1 MQTLKDLGSY
11 TFPALLGNSVSKFGK
26 RNALGLIDGEV
37 ITYNELHQR
46 SMDVSRQLYDIGL
59 RKGDKAA
66 IYSTSMPNW
75 GAAYFGIVNSGLIAV
90 PLLPD
95 FSLSEVE
102 TILLHAEVKVMFVSG
117 KMASRL
123 NSITEKVL
131 PLIIKL
137 DDFSLI
143 RNNQKEFNAQHKAL
157 SSESA
162 RAEEL
167 KALSPHST
175 TEGELKAL
183 SPESARVEELK
194 ALSPN
199 SASQEELKTLSPQ
212 YGDVQEDDTAS
223 IIYTSG
229 TTGRSKGVVLS
240 HKNII
245 YNAVQCQTVHRV
257 HQRDRCLSF
266 LPLSHVYEFTIGF
279 VMQMLNGSSVYYLG
293 KPPTVSTLLPAFKK
307 IRPTLVLS
315 VPMIMEKIYKNKVY
329 PNLTKNEKMKKLYAI
344 PFFRKVLHRIAGKS
358 LNKTFGG
365 KINFF
370 GIGGAKVD
378 TEVEVFM
385 KEAKFKYAIGYGLT
399 ETAPLLAGSG
409 PKITVPGTVGP
420 VVEGIQL
427 AILNPDPETG
437 IGEIVAKGDNVMKGY
452 YKDAELT
459 KSVFTTKDDEVGE
472 GWFKTGDLGIID
484 KKNRLSIKGRLKN
497 MILNSAG
504 ENIYPEDIEFVLN
517 QHPFVAESLVVEDK
531 NGLVALVQLDEDKLV
546 KKHQE
551 TILEKAGNALTDI
564 KDDLL
569 YLQEDVLSE
578 IQFFVNQKVNKIS
591 KLNAVKYIKEFE
603 KTASQKIKRYL
614 YTSKKDQ

>member
-11 TFPALLGNSVSKFGK
+11 TFPALLANSVKKFGK
-26 RNALGLIDGEV
+26 RSALGLVDGEV
-37 ITYNELHQR
+37 ITYDELNNR
-46 SMDVSRQLYDIGL
+46 SKSVSSQLQSFGL
-59 RKGDKAA
+59 QKGDRAA

-75 GAAYFGIVNSGLIAV
+75 GAAYFGIVNAGLIAV

-95 FSLSEVE
+95 FSVAEVE
-102 TILLHAEVKVMFVSG
+102 TILLHADVKVMFVSE

-123 NSITEKVL
+123 NTITETIL
-131 PLIIKL
+131 PLIIKI

-143 RNNQKEFNAQHKAL
+143 RYNEGKFKAELKAL
-157 SSESA
+157 SPEFTL
-162 RAEEL
+162 AEEL
-167 KALSPHST
+167 KALSL
-175 TEGELKAL
+175 EK
-183 SPESARVEELK
+183 ESII
-194 ALSPN
+194 
-199 SASQEELKTLSPQ
+199 
-212 YGDVQEDDTAS
+212 VQEDDTAS

-344 PFFRKVLHRIAGKS
+344 PFFRKILHRIAGKS

-378 TEVEVFM
+378 TEVEIFM

-420 VVEGIQL
+420 VVQGIQM

-437 IGEIVAKGDNVMKGY
+437 IGEIAAKGDNVMKGY
-452 YKDAELT
+452 YKDPELT
-459 KSVFTTKDDEVGE
+459 KSVFTTKDDALGE

-497 MILNSAG
+497 MILNSSG

-517 QHPFVAESLVVEDK
+517 QHPFVAESLVVEEK
-531 NGLVALVQLDEDKLV
+531 NGLVALVQLDEEKLV

-551 TILEKAGNALTDI
+551 TILEKAGNALSDI
-564 KDDLL
+564 KDDFL
-569 YLQEDVLSE
+569 YLQEDILSE
-578 IQFFVNQKVNKIS
+578 IQFFVNQKVSKIS